1 MGRRGPHPVG
11 DEPRIVI
18 GVRVDPPEREALR
31 RLAAA
36 DGAKPSDLAREA
48 LRRYLADRQGD
59 LVAS

>member
-1 MGRRGPHPVG
+1 MGQRGPQASGKPRDPV
-11 DEPRIVI
+11 V
-18 GVRVDPPEREALR
+18 GVRVPPADRDALR

-48 LRRYLADRQGD
+48 IRRYLAARQED

>member
-1 MGRRGPHPVG
+1 MGRRGPQPSGKPLNPV
-11 DEPRIVI
+11 V
-18 GVRVDPPEREALR
+18 GVRVPPADREALQ

-48 LRRYLADRQGD
+48 IRRYLVARQED